1 MKSTH
6 EWQALAFPVP
16 RLTWPL
22 RSGFEKP
29 ILGCFGRE
37 RGADVQHALE
47 HQHKRA
53 FGLLAR
59 HLMSFHHAPGHVPCA
74 HLYRR
79 PAALGRV
86 YQRRY
91 CRCSPTGPA
100 GASGRPVGTRGPVS
114 SDTGARDTHRRGRA
128 DAASPPGLS
137 GPREGAQT
145 RSMSS
150 RTVANARCGLS

>member
-74 HLYRR
+74 HVYRR
-79 PAALGRV
+79 PAAAWTL
-86 YQRRY
+86 
-91 CRCSPTGPA
+91 
-100 GASGRPVGTRGPVS
+100 
-114 SDTGARDTHRRGRA
+114 
-128 DAASPPGLS
+128 L
-137 GPREGAQT
+137 
-145 RSMSS
+145 SS
-150 RTVANARCGLS
+150 RSLLPVFPYWTGGCERPSQSEREDRYQAIPVRATRIGAADLTPRAHQVYLDLVRALKHGQ